1 MQHVVIRRWS
11 GAAQLMA
18 EMERRRD
25 EVEQLIRGVPG
36 FGAYYAVRTGANEL
50 VSITVCDDRA
60 GTDESTRRARMGA
73 AEYPGHRDESPGG
86 DRGRDVH
93 RVLALASA

>member
-25 EVEQLIRGVPG
+25 EAEQLIRGVPG

-60 GTDESTRRARMGA
+60 GTDESTRRAR
-73 AEYPGHRDESPGG
+73 EWVQQNIPGIAMSPPEVIEGETFIEFW
-86 DRGRDVH
+86 R
-93 RVLALASA
+93 